1 MSTPQPPMPQ
11 AAAPN
16 WQAGAPGSPYP
27 TYTSP
32 IPVVRTHLGHVIAS
46 EWTKIRSVRSTMWT
60 LGVFVLLVV
69 GIGVL
74 VATLVSTN
82 AGEGDLAYNNPL
94 SFGVFGLLLG
104 SMCIITLGVLTTA
117 SEYGTGMIRTTMTAC
132 PSRGRVLAAKAIVF
146 FSVAFTVTFVSVLLV
161 ALADVGMLDGAEKPS
176 GGEWLKGTLGI
187 SLYIALLGLL
197 SLVVGSIIR
206 HSAGAITLMIGL
218 VLAPLVIALFMF
230 SSALEDL
237 RQALFDYS
245 IPNQLGAFYTTSLSK
260 TGPTGWDPLWIA
272 LGVTAAAFMRRG
284 RAAAEARRLASGPGS
299 EPRRVTGPLHPR
311 GAAVLRVPAR
321 LVPVAAV
328 VDARVLRPGHDMR
341 DAGGDHLL
349 AAGAAIGLALRAG
362 ARDVPHAP
370 LLALPALR
378 RLPAA
383 VAAGT
388 VVLGAP
394 SGRVRRVGSLG
405 SVATRGHGTPHGAI
419 QEARF
424 HSSLRGADGGTRK
437 GPVGATAASADSAD
451 NPQIPSPGR
460 VLGTCQTV
468 MRVGSSASGPR
479 KQEKRCTLE
488 VSCWR
493 PSSRGRARGRRCTGR
508 SARPR
513 SPKRPVWI
521 RSGWPSTTSC
531 PTGPARRRSPWRRY
545 CSAAPAGS
553 GWARR

>member
-16 WQAGAPGSPYP
+16 WQAGASGSPYP

-69 GIGVL
+69 GIGLL

-82 AGEGDLAYNNPL
+82 AGEDDLAGDNPL

-272 LGVTAAAFMRRG
+272 LGVTAAAFAG
-284 RAAAEARRLASGPGS
+284 
-299 EPRRVTGPLHPR
+299 
-311 GAAVLRVPAR
+311 
-321 LVPVAAV
+321 AV
-328 VDARVLRPGHDMR
+328 V
-341 DAGGDHLL
+341 LL
-349 AAGAAIGLALRAG
+349 QK
-362 ARDVPHAP
+362 RDV
-370 LLALPALR
+370 
-378 RLPAA
+378 
-383 VAAGT
+383 
-388 VVLGAP
+388 
-394 SGRVRRVGSLG
+394 
-405 SVATRGHGTPHGAI
+405 
-419 QEARF
+419 
-424 HSSLRGADGGTRK
+424 
-437 GPVGATAASADSAD
+437 
-451 NPQIPSPGR
+451 
-460 VLGTCQTV
+460 
-468 MRVGSSASGPR
+468 
-479 KQEKRCTLE
+479 
-488 VSCWR
+488 
-493 PSSRGRARGRRCTGR
+493 
-508 SARPR
+508 
-513 SPKRPVWI
+513 
-521 RSGWPSTTSC
+521 
-531 PTGPARRRSPWRRY
+531 
-545 CSAAPAGS
+545 
-553 GWARR
+553 